1 MGIFTIYAHSP
12 DGDTATALAE
22 FALSAHRFSRSI
34 FRATGACHSHSS
46 IFHSY
51 RATSWLESTLANSV
65 CVCVCVCTP
74 CRRREV
80 ARSTVQ
86 HVERNLLLLVTSA
99 SDLPMRTDKLCSV
112 LFSSAYSLMRGS
124 LCAVNRRASQ
134 LWYITAPTAVDC
146 ESYTAA
152 AIDR

>member
-65 CVCVCVCTP
+65 CVCVCVCVRP
-74 CRRREV
+74 AV
-80 ARSTVQ
+80 AERSRSTVGLQ

-99 SDLPMRTDKLCSV
+99 SDLPLRTVKFRSV
-112 LFSSAYSLMRGS
+112 LFGVVVHAGCDKQDLLMRGGLRGKGTS
-124 LCAVNRRASQ
+124 ML
-134 LWYITAPTAVDC
+134 TA
-146 ESYTAA
+146 
-152 AIDR
+152 IN